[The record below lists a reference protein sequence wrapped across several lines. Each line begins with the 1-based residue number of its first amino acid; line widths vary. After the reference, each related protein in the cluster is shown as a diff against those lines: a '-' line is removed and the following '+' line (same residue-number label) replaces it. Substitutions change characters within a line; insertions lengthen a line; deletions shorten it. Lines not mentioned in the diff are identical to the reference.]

1 MNLMDT
7 ELTLTLCFRSQMHDC
22 VDCVY
27 ESKWNWNVTRSIIL
41 LIYSESKEEGKDGRQ
56 GNSMVDV

>member
-1 MNLMDT
+1 MTVSTVFMKANGTGMSL
-7 ELTLTLCFRSQMHDC
+7 
-22 VDCVY
+22 
-27 ESKWNWNVTRSIIL
+27 NL